1 MIQAPPCDGSCPAV
15 RNLAP
20 ARSPER
26 AGALSSDW
34 QALDS
39 AANYNEA
46 INAMRRDLLIRRAA
60 ATGDV
65 GSGP

>member
-1 MIQAPPCDGSCPAV
+1 MIQAPPCDGSCLAV
-15 RNLAP
+15 RTLDP
-20 ARSPER
+20 GQSPER
-26 AGALSSDW
+26 PGSFSSDW